1 MPSDPLLSL
10 SLCDSFFYC
19 VLAVGSTLIAF
30 FWTDDSRYFFTR
42 VSTPLA
48 LIIRLTTVYILY
60 VTNSTTI
67 RATVIATII
76 LLLLPLPAPTTT
88 TIALSS

>member
-48 LIIRLTTVYILY
+48 LIIRLITAYN
-60 VTNSTTI
+60 VTDSTTI